1 MKRTTLPALTFALS
15 LLVAPAAQAQSVW
28 RCNDGGQVLYQAE
41 PCRGG
46 KPVEAPTPRPPQD
59 EAEAQRIAERQALLA
74 ERLRAERL
82 HRDAQPVA
90 LAAGIPY
97 TKTELSPSKKPRL
110 ATKHQHALDA
120 DAQTWRTKLPSSRRK
135 PG

>member
-1 MKRTTLPALTFALS
+1 MKRFAAVMTTTLLMLAAG
-15 LLVAPAAQAQSVW
+15 AAQAQSVW
-28 RCNDGGQVLYQAE
+28 RCSEGGKVLYQAE

-46 KPVEAPTPRPPQD
+46 RAVEAPTPRPPQD

-82 HRDAQPVA
+82 QRDAQPVA

-110 ATKHQHALDA
+110 QTKHPQQLDA
-120 DAQTWRTKLPSSRRK
+120 DARTWRATLPASRRK